1 MGDGFVTFFW
11 NWFSWKKK
19 EKTYGRWLTVTS
31 HGWRFRTNYIVVAL
45 VFDGWNMSK
54 SVKSTLCYCVW
65 KAWFNLI
72 LPILQV
78 AMVFIISYDD
88 ALLQG
93 GIGTTKFSIQLKAWC
108 LGVFARQRVL
118 KYLTIHDFTCLSVRS
133 LHSFS
138 RDLGSTWP
146 V

>member
-1 MGDGFVTFFW
+1 MIDCD
-11 NWFSWKKK
+11 
-19 EKTYGRWLTVTS
+19 LTGVAIP
-31 HGWRFRTNYIVVAL
+31 HKLVVAL

-78 AMVFIISYDD
+78 AMVDFFSYDD

-93 GIGTTKFSIQLKAWC
+93 ALAQPNSLYNLKHGTSC
-108 LGVFARQRVL
+108 FARQA
-118 KYLTIHDFTCLSVRS
+118 F
-133 LHSFS
+133 
-138 RDLGSTWP
+138 
-146 V
+146 